1 MKLLFS
7 KMHGAGNSFVIANNI
22 NSNYPCDE
30 NFIKNI
36 CHPHRGIGGD
46 GLIYIL
52 KSKKADFKMN
62 FYNCDGSKADM
73 CGNGLRCIAKYA
85 RNYLIDQDNISFE
98 TDAGILNTE
107 IMDGNSVKIDIPI
120 LKEIE
125 KTKINDTDIYYGN
138 TGVPHAIVIKENLE
152 KLNVKKIGCEIRNDN
167 FFSPEGINVNFIQFC
182 DDGKVK
188 IRTYERGVE
197 DETLA
202 CGTGITACGLTL
214 YKYYNFSSPITF
226 ITKDQDVLT
235 VDIEDN
241 KVCLTGE
248 AIEIGE
254 INFRL
259 LTSDF

>member
-7 KMHGAGNSFVIANNI
+7 KMHGAGNSFIIANNI
-22 NSNYPCDE
+22 DLNYPSDKK
-30 NFIKNI
+30 FIKNI
-36 CHPHRGIGGD
+36 CHPHRGIGAD

-52 KSKKADFKMN
+52 KSKKADFKMS
-62 FYNCDGSKADM
+62 FYNCDGSQADM

-85 RNYLIDQDNISFE
+85 RNYLVDKNKISFE

-107 IMDGNSVKIDIPI
+107 IIDENSVKIDIPI

-125 KTKINDTDIYYGN
+125 KAKINDEDVFYGN
-138 TGVPHAIVIKENLE
+138 TGVPHAIIIKDNLENLDI
-152 KLNVKKIGCEIRNDN
+152 KKIGCEIRNDN
-167 FFSPEGINVNFIQFC
+167 FFSPEGTNVNFIQIC
-182 DDGKVK
+182 DDGKIK

-214 YKYYNFSSPITF
+214 HKYFDFSSPITF
-226 ITKDQDVLT
+226 ITKDNDILKVN
-235 VDIEDN
+235 IEDD

-248 AIEIGE
+248 AIEIGK
-254 INFRL
+254 INC
-259 LTSDF
+259 